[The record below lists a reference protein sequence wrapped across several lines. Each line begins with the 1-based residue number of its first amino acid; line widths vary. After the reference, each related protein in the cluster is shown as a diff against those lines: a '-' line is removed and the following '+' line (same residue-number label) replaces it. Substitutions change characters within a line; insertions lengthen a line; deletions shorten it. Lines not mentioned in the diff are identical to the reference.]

1 MAVYTL
7 VHKMELKELIKNYDF
22 GQLLSFEGIQQ
33 GVENSN
39 YKLITEKGPYILT
52 IYEKRVN
59 PKDLPYFINLMS
71 FLFKKDIPCPEPI
84 IDKKGEIFHKIC
96 NKNSSIVSFLKGKE
110 LTNIESSHCFDLG
123 KNIAKLHLA
132 GKGFNQLRENSLGN
146 KSWKKLYEL
155 CELNVNKETD
165 ELVRLS
171 LNTFQKN
178 WPRNLPSGNI
188 HGDLF
193 KDNVFFFNGKVSG
206 IIDFYFSCKDF
217 WAYDISVA
225 INAWCFNS
233 KGHFSQSR
241 LSSILAGYNSIR
253 KLTHNEFN
261 ALPILLM
268 GAATRFFLTRLYDWN
283 NTSSDALVTKLNPNE
298 FLNKLKFFY
307 KNQNNLNYKEMID

>member
-110 LTNIESSHCFDLG
+110 ITNIESSHCFD
-123 KNIAKLHLA
+123 
-132 GKGFNQLRENSLGN
+132 
-146 KSWKKLYEL
+146 
-155 CELNVNKETD
+155 
-165 ELVRLS
+165 
-171 LNTFQKN
+171 
-178 WPRNLPSGNI
+178 
-188 HGDLF
+188 
-193 KDNVFFFNGKVSG
+193 
-206 IIDFYFSCKDF
+206 
-217 WAYDISVA
+217 
-225 INAWCFNS
+225 
-233 KGHFSQSR
+233 
-241 LSSILAGYNSIR
+241 
-253 KLTHNEFN
+253 
-261 ALPILLM
+261 
-268 GAATRFFLTRLYDWN
+268 
-283 NTSSDALVTKLNPNE
+283 
-298 FLNKLKFFY
+298 
-307 KNQNNLNYKEMID
+307 